1 MKSLAASS
9 QFTGAVGSA
18 GLARPEDSP
27 ATVEPTRIT
36 AVLRGGL
43 GNQLFQYAMARSL
56 SLRLNADLYLDDTSE
71 FILDREYRRTYAL
84 SPLVPSAKRV
94 SRSHIARWLALRAFC
109 KASRIARCPRTSFDR
124 LACGR
129 VLHEAASTAYS
140 PVPALT
146 HAPWTLYG
154 YWQSPRYFEEHACQ
168 IGMELAPPRPTTPA
182 FLAAADAIRGS
193 ESVAVGL
200 RLYEESRVPESHAS
214 DLRLKSADE
223 FGSVVRVLR
232 KRYPGA
238 KFVFLCSH
246 YPSSFSLLDLPDD
259 TVIATPDNGFGC
271 PLGSLWLMSQC
282 KHHVIGN
289 SSLYWWGAWMS
300 QWVHAGCEQD
310 IFAAS
315 NFKNADAI
323 PEGWVRF

>member
-1 MKSLAASS
+1 MEPLVGSGLL
-9 QFTGAVGSA
+9 TGAIGAA
-18 GLARPEDSP
+18 GLERVGESSGIAR
-27 ATVEPTRIT
+27 PTRIT

-56 SLRLNADLYLDDTSE
+56 SLRLNTDLYVDDTSE
-71 FILDREYRRTYAL
+71 FMLDREYRRTYAL
-84 SPLVPSAKRV
+84 SLLVPAAKRV
-94 SRSHIARWLALRAFC
+94 SRLHVARWLALRAIC
-109 KASRIARCPRTSFDR
+109 KAARIARCPRTSFDR
-124 LACGR
+124 LTCGR
-129 VLHEAASTAYS
+129 VLHEAASTVYT

-146 HAPWTLYG
+146 HAPWTIYG
-154 YWQSPRYFEEHACQ
+154 YWQSPRYFEEHARQ
-168 IGMELAPPRPTTPA
+168 IGMELLPPMPTDRT
-182 FLAAADAIRGS
+182 FLAVGDAIRGS

-223 FGSVVRVLR
+223 FGSIVRVLR

-238 KFVFLCSH
+238 KFVFFCSH
-246 YPSSFSLLDLPDD
+246 YPSSFPLLDLPND
-259 TVIATPDNGFGC
+259 TVVATPDNGFGC

-300 QWVHAGCEQD
+300 QWVHAGCDQD
-310 IFAAS
+310 IFAAG

-323 PEGWVRF
+323 PKGWVRF